1 MRAWLPVQNWAI
13 EGNDPMT
20 EMLNSA
26 EQIDSEDRSQPLSD
40 LASILPFV
48 NRPSRYGGNE
58 VNVIK
63 KDWGKARGRL
73 ALVFPDLYEI
83 GMSHQG
89 LQILYHA
96 VNRTDQLLAERAY
109 VPDVDLENLLRQKQ
123 QPLFSL
129 ESKRPLTDFDAIGI
143 TLPYEL
149 CYTNILT
156 VLDLLHLPFRA
167 HQRDE
172 SHPLIIGGGPCAFH
186 AEPVADFFDVIL
198 LGDGED
204 AVIELLDIIADSR
217 AAERSRLQT
226 LEKLA
231 GVEGAYI
238 PRFFSPH
245 YDEKRSLQAI
255 VPEKTGYQVV
265 KRRILPNLSPLA
277 ENTKPLV
284 PLTRIVHDRLGV
296 EIARGCTRGC
306 RFCQAGMI
314 YRPVRERTPEE
325 IMRIAE
331 RGISS
336 GGFDELALLSLSTGD
351 YSCLGPLL
359 CQLMDRFSTE
369 KVSVSMPSMRVGTLT
384 PVVMEQIRRVRK
396 TGFTLAPEAGSERLR
411 LAINK
416 GISEGDLLETCK
428 KAASLG
434 WRQIKLYFMFGL
446 PTETEEDF
454 KAIVDLARKAAAS
467 AGRGCTIAVSVAT
480 FVPKPHTPFQ
490 WAEQLSI
497 EEGFSRID
505 YLKKSLR
512 GKQIKLKW
520 HDPRQSF
527 LEGVFSRGDRRL
539 AEVIEEAW
547 RMGARLDA
555 WSDHF
560 DLERWRRAAEIC
572 GIELS
577 AYLRRRLPDSVLP
590 WKHLDIGVDDSFMK
604 RELENAG
611 TGRYT
616 PDCRV
621 HGCQKCGLCDFKNVK
636 PVVLGQPKEE
646 PPPSVRPQDREPE
659 KSVNR
664 HAAYSYRIDFCK
676 QGDARLL
683 SHLEMMQVFFRAFR
697 RMNLALRFSEGFNPT
712 PKVSFSPALS
722 VGIESR
728 AEFLT
733 LVLKRPVADEA
744 LFLRQLNGQLPEGL
758 VAKAVT
764 SGPFKIPDAMTSTY
778 LVTASVPIS
787 DARVDTF
794 LERKSA
800 LVTVM
805 RKKKK
810 RTIDVRPLVTALRKK
825 KENILVVQLESAVG
839 IPGVKV
845 QEFATWLWG
854 FDVGQER
861 RLRIEKIG
869 WQDGGD

>member
-1 MRAWLPVQNWAI
+1 
-13 EGNDPMT
+13 MT

-26 EQIDSEDRSQPLSD
+26 KQIDAKDRSQPWSD

-63 KDWGKARGRL
+63 KDWRKARGRL

-96 VNRTDQLLAERAY
+96 VNRTDHLLAERAY
-109 VPDVDLENLLRQKQ
+109 VPDIDLENLLRQQ
-123 QPLFSL
+123 RQPLFSL

-156 VLDLLHLPFRA
+156 VLDLVHLPFRA

-172 SHPLIIGGGPCAFH
+172 RYPLIIGGGPCAFH
-186 AEPVADFFDVIL
+186 AEPVADFFDAIL
-198 LGDGED
+198 LGDGEE
-204 AVIELLDIIADSR
+204 AVIELLDLIADGKSKGW
-217 AAERSRLQT
+217 ARLQT

-231 GVEGAYI
+231 GVAGVYI
-238 PRFFSPH
+238 PRFFSPR
-245 YDEKRSLQAI
+245 YDEENSLQTI
-255 VPEKTGYQVV
+255 VPEKAGHEKV
-265 KRRILPNLSPLA
+265 KRRILPSLSAMA
-277 ENTKPLV
+277 ESVKPLV

-314 YRPVRERTPEE
+314 YRPVRERNPEE
-325 IMRIAE
+325 IMRIAGQ
-331 RGISS
+331 GIAS
-336 GGFDELALLSLSTGD
+336 GGFEELALLSLSTGD

-359 CQLMDRFSTE
+359 CQLMDRFSPE

-384 PVVMEQIRRVRK
+384 PMVMEQIRRVRK

-416 GISEGDLLETCK
+416 GISEGDLLETCE

-454 KAIVDLARKAAAS
+454 KAIADLARKAAAS
-467 AGRGCTIAVSVAT
+467 AGHGCTIAVSVAT

-505 YLKKSLR
+505 YLKKSFK

-539 AEVIEEAW
+539 AEVIERAW

-560 DLERWRRAAEIC
+560 DLDRWRQAAAIC

-577 AYLRRRLPDSVLP
+577 AYLRRRSPASVLP
-590 WKHLDIGVDDSFMK
+590 WKHLDIGVDYSFMK
-604 RELENAG
+604 RELENAE

-621 HGCQKCGLCDFKNVK
+621 HGCQKCGLCDFKNIK
-636 PVVLGQPKEE
+636 PVIFGQPKNE
-646 PPPSVRPQDREPE
+646 PPPSVRQHGREPE
-659 KSVNR
+659 KSSNR
-664 HAAYSYRIDFCK
+664 QAVYSYRLDFCK
-676 QGDARLL
+676 LGEARLL

-697 RMNLALRFSEGFNPT
+697 RMNLALCFSEGFNPT

-728 AEFLT
+728 AEFLN
-733 LVLKRPVADEA
+733 LVLKKPVADE
-744 LFLRQLNGQLPEGL
+744 LMFLKELNDQLPEGL
-758 VAKAVT
+758 VAKAIT
-764 SGPFKIPDAMTSTY
+764 SGAFKIPDAMSSTY
-778 LVTASVPIS
+778 LVTAPVTLS
-787 DARVDTF
+787 DARLHTF
-794 LERKSA
+794 LEEESV
-800 LVTVM
+800 LVTVK
-805 RKKKK
+805 RKRKE
-810 RTIDVRPLVTALRKK
+810 RTIDVRPLVTLLRKE
-825 KENILVVQLESAVG
+825 KENILQVQLESEVG
-839 IPGVKV
+839 KPGVKV
-845 QEFATWLWG
+845 QELAAWLCG
-854 FDVGQER
+854 LDAGEAR
-861 RLRIEKIG
+861 RMRIEKTR
-869 WQDGGD
+869 WQERG